1 MFASH
6 YLKYFC
12 NTLIQNI
19 IAESDDSHC
28 YLVDSNIVRGCYLQI
43 QCTRVYFFEK
53 QYSDYRGVLISRKP
67 ITWFFACPLWWLFC
81 VKQNTVIIFCLSH
94 FPSLPECYA
103 WNVKF
108 IIFKFHTVILTREI
122 ILRNMCYFCET
133 APMSSSP
140 FAA

>member
-43 QCTRVYFFEK
+43 QPTRVYFFEK
-53 QYSDYRGVLISRKP
+53 QYSDYRGVLISSKP
-67 ITWFFACPLWWLFC
+67 ITWFSRARYGGFFLRKTKHCNYF
-81 VKQNTVIIFCLSH
+81 LSFT
-94 FPSLPECYA
+94 FPVTS
-103 WNVKF
+103 KM
-108 IIFKFHTVILTREI
+108 
-122 ILRNMCYFCET
+122 LRLKYEVHNLQI
-133 APMSSSP
+133 AHSDLNQRNHP
-140 FAA
+140 